1 MKLKDM
7 KPSKEFYN
15 LLVCFE
21 GLETRAYL
29 DSVGIPTIG
38 IGTIRYPNG
47 KRVKMGDKCTT
58 EQAYQYAEHEINKK
72 VGTINGLLIGVDV
85 NQNQFDSICSLVY
98 NIGEGAFASSHTLKE
113 IKKDHNNFDAIE
125 KEWIGFNKGTIN
137 GKKVPIRG
145 LTNRRKKEFRLYRTP
160 VVASEDKS

>member
-1 MKLKDM
+1 
-7 KPSKEFYN
+7 
-15 LLVCFE
+15 
-21 GLETRAYL
+21 
-29 DSVGIPTIG
+29 
-38 IGTIRYPNG
+38 
-47 KRVKMGDKCTT
+47 MGDKCTT